1 MKIPITVRLIISLVV
16 TAAWLLANRAY
27 CAPGD
32 LYVAG
37 DGNIYRFTPV
47 GNKSTLASG
56 LYQPTALAFDRGG
69 NLFVGN
75 SGAGSPAIPAT
86 IIKITPDGSQST
98 FATLNNPNLLGLAF
112 DGAGNL
118 FVSQSIAI
126 LKITPNGAQNT
137 FASQLQGAWPMA
149 FDRSG
154 NLYVGVNPTGSN
166 SILKYAPDGSS
177 STFAAFPA
185 GSSIVALAF
194 GPGGDLFVRRA
205 SSVLKIKPDGTQT
218 TFATNDRFF
227 YPLAF
232 DGSAVL
238 FAGLN
243 AYNSTEPAILEFNSS
258 GTATTFAFGPL
269 SPTAFAFEPVIE
281 KVRNISA
288 RGLVA
293 GGDNTL
299 IGGFIIGGSAL
310 ANNAVIVRAV
320 GPSLSGA
327 GVSTALSDPVL
338 ELHDSSGG
346 IVASNKDWQDT
357 QKAQI
362 GASGLAPT
370 DPRES
375 AIFATLPNGNYTAV
389 VRSHDQ
395 SAGTAVVEVYS
406 VSQ

>member
-1 MKIPITVRLIISLVV
+1 MKIPIGFRLILKVLAASIWLV
-16 TAAWLLANRAY
+16 ANRAY

-32 LYVAG
+32 LYVTG
-37 DGNIYRFTPV
+37 DGNLYKFTPS
-47 GNKSTLASG
+47 GNKSTVASG
-56 LYQPTALAFDRGG
+56 LYQPTALAFDRAG

-118 FVSQSIAI
+118 FVSNSISVV
-126 LKITPNGAQNT
+126 KITPSGTQST
-137 FASQLQGAWPMA
+137 FASQLQGAWPFA
-149 FDRSG
+149 FDRTG
-154 NLYVGVNPTGSN
+154 NLYVGVNPTGSS
-166 SILKYAPDGSS
+166 SILKYAPDGTS
-177 STFAAFPA
+177 STFATFPA

-194 GPGGDLFVRRA
+194 GSGGDLFVRRG
-205 SSVLKIKPDGTQT
+205 SSILKIKPDATQT

-243 AYNSTEPAILEFNSS
+243 AYNSTEPAIVDFNSS
-258 GTATTFAFGPL
+258 GVATTFAFGPL
-269 SPTAFAFEPVIE
+269 SPTAFAFEPVTE

-299 IGGFIIGGSAL
+299 IGGFIVGGNAL
-310 ANNAVIVRAV
+310 ANNALVVRAI

-327 GVSTALSDPVL
+327 GVSNPLTDPVL
-338 ELHDSSGG
+338 EIHDSSGA
-346 IVASNKDWQDT
+346 IIASNNDWQDT

-362 GASGLAPT
+362 TASGLAPR

-375 AIFATLPNGNYTAV
+375 AIFATLPSGNYTAV
-389 VRSHDQ
+389 VRSADNTI
-395 SAGTAVVEVYS
+395 GMAVVEVFS